1 MEISGEREEE
11 KEKQGGKRRRM
22 EEQERMEIYSRDAG
36 GRASARSRVA
46 ITSSTGNSY
55 PA

>member
-11 KEKQGGKRRRM
+11 KEKQGGTRRRM

-36 GRASARSRVA
+36 ERASERSRVA

-55 PA
+55 IT